1 MNTNDNKKA
10 ITPGVFLLRFIGAYI
25 AAGFLISIITY
36 PLTKTSDIISS
47 NISLDPTN
55 GGIIMCGVAV
65 GILIYLIL
73 LAIVTSIVTVELSL
87 INAKVEKDKAEKCKS
102 YMKTFLS
109 VLAFFSIII
118 VIGILFIVLLPAI
131 TRLINTPSDSN
142 NIITGLIIPVSVIC
156 LSIIVY
162 WVVLIKQC
170 RKRFNKKVYGDGT
183 SKPQTTGEQQVS
195 QQQTNTNQNM
205 VNTTVT
211 NTQQTTPVV
220 DPTPQVNNQPVTEIN
235 QTPTPVVEQTPVVE
249 PTPVVNNEPVAENNQ
264 TPTTVQE
271 MTMEQ
276 MYPQEIN
283 NTNNNQTN

>member
-36 PLTKTSDIISS
+36 PLTKTTDIISS

-109 VLAFFSIII
+109 VLAFFSIIT

-142 NIITGLIIPVSVIC
+142 NIITGIIIPVSVIC

-205 VNTTVT
+205 VNTTDT
-211 NTQQTTPVV
+211 NNNPSIQQPTPVV
-220 DPTPQVNNQPVTEIN
+220 DSTPQVNNQPVTEIN
-235 QTPTPVVEQTPVVE
+235 QTPTPVVEPTQVE
-249 PTPVVNNEPVAENNQ
+249 NNEPVVQNNQ
-264 TPTTVQE
+264 TPTPVQE
-271 MTMEQ
+271 MKMEQ
-276 MYPQEIN
+276 MYPQETN

>member
-183 SKPQTTGEQQVS
+183 SKPQNSVP
-195 QQQTNTNQNM
+195 QQTNTNQNM

-211 NTQQTTPVV
+211 NNNPSIQQPTPVV

-235 QTPTPVVEQTPVVE
+235 QTPTPVVEPTPVAE
-249 PTPVVNNEPVAENNQ
+249 QTPVVNNEPVAENNQ

-276 MYPQEIN
+276 MYPQETN

>member
-36 PLTKTSDIISS
+36 PLTKTTDIISS

-109 VLAFFSIII
+109 VLAFFSIIT

-142 NIITGLIIPVSVIC
+142 NIITGIIIPVSVIC

-205 VNTTVT
+205 VNTTDT
-211 NTQQTTPVV
+211 NNNPSIQQPTPVV
-220 DPTPQVNNQPVTEIN
+220 DSTPQVNNQPVTEIN
-235 QTPTPVVEQTPVVE
+235 QTPTPVVEPTQVE
-249 PTPVVNNEPVAENNQ
+249 NNEPVVQNNQ
-264 TPTTVQE
+264 TPTPVQE

-276 MYPQEIN
+276 MYPQETN